1 MSSKVSNE
9 PVDSLQD
16 NMIMDI
22 GDSMITGMAA
32 HFLVSWA
39 FSKNPSFK
47 NVLSLGNVKDGLKYG
62 VAVGAY
68 KRLGRPAINQ
78 IMNRGGL
85 GDMMKL

>member
-1 MSSKVSNE
+1 MSKTNE

-32 HFLVSWA
+32 HFLVSYA
-39 FSKNPSFK
+39 FGKNPSFK
-47 NVLSLGNVKDGLKYG
+47 NVLSLGNLKDSLKYG

-68 KRLGRPAINQ
+68 RRIARPGINQ

-85 GDMMKL
+85 SDMMKL

>member
-1 MSSKVSNE
+1 MSKATNE
-9 PVDSLQD
+9 PADSLQD
-16 NMIMDI
+16 NMIHDI
-22 GDSMITGMAA
+22 GDSMLTGMAA
-32 HFLVSWA
+32 HMLVSWA

-47 NVLSLGNVKDGLKYG
+47 NVLSLSNVKDGLKYG